1 MTVRYSDGALNALL
15 GEQGVEA
22 GANGFK
28 GVFKDCVIDVYSG
41 GQPASANNAPSGT
54 FLGRVTLNAGAF
66 TEGVATNGLEF
77 APPAAKELSKILS
90 DAWQMKGLAA
100 GVAGWFRLRGNAV
113 DNGSV
118 STTLPRVDGG
128 VGTTAGDMLMSNVN
142 IVVDAISTVDVFK
155 VKLS

>member
-1 MTVRYSDGALNALL
+1 MAARYSEGLLNKLL

-22 GANGFK
+22 GANGMK
-28 GVFKDCVIDVYSG
+28 GIFKDAVIDVYTG
-41 GQPASANNAPSGT
+41 GQPATANAAPTGT

-77 APPAAKELSKILS
+77 DPPSAGELLKAAAET
-90 DAWQMKGLAA
+90 WQLKGVAA

-113 DNGSV
+113 DDGSL
-118 STTLPRVDGG
+118 STTLPRLDGS

-142 IVVDAISTVDVFK
+142 IVVDAISTVDAFK
-155 VKLS
+155 IKAS